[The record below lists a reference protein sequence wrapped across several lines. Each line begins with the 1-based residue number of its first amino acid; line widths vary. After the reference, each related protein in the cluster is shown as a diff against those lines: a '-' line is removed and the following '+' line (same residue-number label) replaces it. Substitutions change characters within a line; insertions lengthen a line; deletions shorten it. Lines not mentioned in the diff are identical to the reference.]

1 MAARLHPAPERRR
14 GIVDLRRLSDR
25 DLESL
30 LEEECHAWR
39 NELEWDFEKSADLVL
54 RFAAM
59 SALSGSALVEDG
71 QVAGYMYYV
80 LEEDKGLIGDL
91 YVRRE
96 LRTVER
102 ENLLIASAL
111 EAIMDCPAVTRI
123 ESQLMMLSHDP
134 ARPAPRADCVSVF
147 QRNFMRIDLKRALLG
162 KGNVRRPMYVEK
174 WSDHYH
180 DAAAQLIATAYA
192 GHIDG
197 RINDQY
203 RTSAGAR
210 RFLYNIAQ
218 YPGCGAFCR
227 PASLAAFEGVS
238 GRLCGISLASLVTP
252 ETGHLTQICVSPSVR
267 GAGIGHELMRQS
279 LTILREMGCT
289 SASLTVTAANGDAVA
304 LYERVGFETIRRFSA
319 FVWEGF

>member
-1 MAARLHPAPERRR
+1 MDP
-14 GIVDLRRLSDR
+14 
-25 DLESL
+25 L
-30 LEEECHAWR
+30 LEEECLAWR
-39 NELEWDFEKSADLVL
+39 NELEWDFEKSADLVR
-54 RFAAM
+54 RFVDM
-59 SALSGSALVEDG
+59 NALSGSALLEDG
-71 QVAGYMYYV
+71 QIAGYMYYV

-91 YVRRE
+91 YVRQE

-111 EAIMDCPAVTRI
+111 QPVMDAPGVTRI
-123 ESQLMMLSHDP
+123 ESQLMMLRYDP
-134 ARPAPRADCVSVF
+134 ARPVPRADCLSVF
-147 QRNFMRIDLKRALLG
+147 ERNFMRIDLKRAVLG

-180 DAAAQLIATAYA
+180 DATAQLIAAAYA

-203 RTSAGAR
+203 RTTAGAR
-210 RFLYNIAQ
+210 RFLNNIVQ
-218 YPGCGAFCR
+218 YPGCGAFYR
-227 PASLAAFEGVS
+227 PASLAAFEAVS
-238 GRLCGISLASLVTP
+238 GRLCGISLASLVTQ

-267 GAGIGHELMRQS
+267 GTGIGHELLRQS
-279 LTILREMGCT
+279 LTTLREIGCT
-289 SASLTVTAANGDAVA
+289 SASLTVTAANADAVA

>member
-1 MAARLHPAPERRR
+1 MAARLHPAPERYREM
-14 GIVDLRRLSDR
+14 VDLRSLSAR

-39 NELEWDFEKSADLVL
+39 NELEWDFEKSADLVR
-54 RFAAM
+54 RFVDM

-71 QVAGYMYYV
+71 QIAGYMYYV

-91 YVRRE
+91 YVREE
-96 LRTVER
+96 LRTAER

-111 EAIMDCPAVTRI
+111 EAVMDCPAVTRI
-123 ESQLMMLSHDP
+123 ESQLMMLRYNP
-134 ARPAPRADCVSVF
+134 ARPVPRADCLSVF
-147 QRNFMRIDLKRALLG
+147 ERNFLRIDL

-180 DAAAQLIATAYA
+180 DAAAQLIAAAYA

-210 RFLYNIAQ
+210 RFLHNIVQ
-218 YPGCGAFCR
+218 YPGCGAFYR

-267 GAGIGHELMRQS
+267 GTGIGHELLRQS
-279 LTILREMGCT
+279 LTTLREMGCT
-289 SASLTVTAANGDAVA
+289 SASLTVTAANEDAVA
-304 LYERVGFETIRRFSA
+304 LYERVGFETIRRFPA